1 MRTNTPEMN
10 ITNQINAALND
21 IRATLIELATWA
33 KTPDISDRM
42 TAQQKAA
49 YQLGLA
55 TQMVIEHRDGH
66 SQPWSD
72 RKHQVDE
79 EFS

>member
-1 MRTNTPEMN
+1 MRTSTPEMN

-21 IRATLIELATWA
+21 MRSTLIDLSCTPNTNQAITLVNKARYQMNLAM
-33 KTPDISDRM
+33 DMIM
-42 TAQQKAA
+42 
-49 YQLGLA
+49 
-55 TQMVIEHRDGH
+55 EHSEGR

-72 RKHQVDE
+72 RKYQVDE

>member
-1 MRTNTPEMN
+1 MRTSTPEMN

-21 IRATLIELATWA
+21 IRSTLIELATWE
-33 KTPDISDRM
+33 KSPDISDQIVLESKVRYQTDLAM
-42 TAQQKAA
+42 TMIK
-49 YQLGLA
+49 
-55 TQMVIEHRDGH
+55 EHRRGH

-72 RKHQVDE
+72 RKYQVDE